1 MAPGDLV
8 VLVVHACLEVP
19 NEMAKWS
26 ITLLTAML

>member
-8 VLVVHACLEVP
+8 VLVVRACLEVP